1 MFKNSTQN
9 GIFFM
14 LLSLF
19 FFSTQDV
26 QVKYISTYYNI
37 FFIIWIKSIAQ
48 LIVVFLF
55 LIIKER
61 KNYFKSKNYP
71 IQISRG
77 CCLSSATI
85 LYFFGLKNL
94 EMNLAAALSFVSPFI
109 VSIFGFFLLKEKV
122 SIKRWL
128 VIILGFSGVLII
140 TRPGFIEFN
149 FSFFFVLSAAIF
161 WSLFQIFSRFLRE
174 DGAFNMLMISSFV
187 CFIFSSFFVYFNFQE
202 IKSFMVLIFLLSLGI
217 WAAFAEYFMIKA
229 YSSTKAS
236 IIAPFFYLQMI
247 FYTFYGYFIFSEI
260 PDYYT
265 IFGCLIL
272 IIFGIINM
280 KLSEKEIN

>member
-14 LLSLF
+14 LLSIF

-26 QVKYISTYYNI
+26 QVKYISAYYNI
-37 FFIIWIKSIAQ
+37 FFIIWIKSIVQ

-61 KNYFKSKNYP
+61 KNYFKSKNYL
-71 IQISRG
+71 IQIFRG
-77 CCLSSATI
+77 CCYTSASI
-85 LYFFGLKNL
+85 FYFFGLKNL
-94 EMNLAAALSFVSPFI
+94 EMNLAAALSFISPFM
-109 VSIFGFFLLKEKV
+109 VSVFGFFLLKEKV
-122 SIKRWL
+122 SFKRWL

-149 FSFFFVLSAAIF
+149 FSFLFVLLAAIF
-161 WSLFQIFSRFLRE
+161 WSLFQILSRFLRE
-174 DGAFNMLMISSFV
+174 DGAFNMLLISSLV
-187 CFIFSSFFVYFNFQE
+187 CFIFSSFFVYFNFEE
-202 IKSFMVLIFLLSLGI
+202 IKNFKIFILLSSLGI
-217 WAAFAEYFMIKA
+217 WAAVAEYFMIKA
-229 YSSTKAS
+229 FSSAKAS

-247 FYTFYGYFIFSEI
+247 FYIFYGYFIFSEI

-265 IFGCLIL
+265 IFGCLVL
-272 IIFGIINM
+272 IIFGIINI